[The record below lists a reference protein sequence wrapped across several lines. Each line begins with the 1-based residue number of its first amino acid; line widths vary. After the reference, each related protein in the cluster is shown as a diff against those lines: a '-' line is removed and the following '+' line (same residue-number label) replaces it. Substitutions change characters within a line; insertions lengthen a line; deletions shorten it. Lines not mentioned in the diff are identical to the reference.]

1 MHATDAS
8 VQTSTSSAADVAR
21 QLLDLWAVCM
31 RAGGNQATYALFSE
45 LDLSLTQ
52 MKALHMLESC
62 SQELSVKELSER
74 LAMSMPNASRLA
86 ESLQQR
92 GWAERREDEHDRR
105 VKRVRITADG
115 HEVVRRINAARL
127 EGLESFTASLTDTQ
141 RRRLSGAL
149 AALNLQED

>member
-1 MHATDAS
+1 MHATDAPA
-8 VQTSTSSAADVAR
+8 QTSASAQDVAR
-21 QLLDLWAVCM
+21 QLLDLWGVCM
-31 RAGGNQATYALFSE
+31 RQGGNQATYALFTE

-62 SQELSVKELSER
+62 PEELSVKELSER

-105 VKRVRITADG
+105 IKRVRITADG
-115 HEVVRRINAARL
+115 RAAGDRIHAARP
-127 EGLESFTASLTDTQ
+127 
-141 RRRLSGAL
+141 GAL
-149 AALNLQED
+149 GPLPPPRPAT

>member
-1 MHATDAS
+1 M
-8 VQTSTSSAADVAR
+8 R
-21 QLLDLWAVCM
+21 Q
-31 RAGGNQATYALFSE
+31 GGNQATYALFTE

-52 MKALHMLESC
+52 MKALHMLEATPE
-62 SQELSVKELSER
+62 ELSVKELSEK

-105 VKRVRITADG
+105 IKRVRITTDG
-115 HEVVRRINAARL
+115 RKVVDRINAARL
-127 EGLESFTASLTDTQ
+127 EGLEALSASMTETQ

-149 AALNLQED
+149 AALNLEN